1 MAATTGAMN
10 WYQRLIVG
18 LAAFA
23 KVKLVQVGKEG
34 DGVSAPFSP
43 AGTTLDKDWHELL
56 ADQTDAREAWRTN
69 PLAKR
74 LIGLTTSYV
83 VGPGIA
89 LSSEYGPLEKFI
101 RAFWYHPSNLM
112 DLRLDEWSDELARA
126 GELFPVLFTG
136 PDGMSEVRTVPAS
149 QIEQIQWRNGD
160 YETELAYR
168 ETTGP
173 GEPEKWWISPANIA
187 AYDSDADGL
196 RPWMLHFAV
205 NRPIGAIRGESD
217 LAPILTWLRRY
228 TGWLED
234 RVRLNA
240 AVRAFVWIVYAPQR
254 LMSDLRQ
261 RYARPPQPGSVII
274 AEEGAEKWEAVTPN
288 LNARDAK
295 EDGKAVRWM
304 ITAGGPGTTLGDLG
318 EAEGEGMKAGKDTD
332 ELRRRFLLRRQR
344 YFGHILSVL
353 TVTAYNR
360 WLEVGN
366 RRHRPATVQ
375 DITVHA
381 PDISSVDNEKLA
393 GAAVDLVQSLQ
404 GLGQMVGDSEAL
416 RRYAVRL
423 YTRYVGED
431 VSDSEF
437 DELLKGVKEHDR
449 AVQDPANQ
457 GSGNGGQSSA
467 GYPWRL
473 PGANGRSVG
482 P

>member
-1 MAATTGAMN
+1 
-10 WYQRLIVG
+10 
-18 LAAFA
+18 
-23 KVKLVQVGKEG
+23 
-34 DGVSAPFSP
+34 
-43 AGTTLDKDWHELL
+43 
-56 ADQTDAREAWRTN
+56 
-69 PLAKR
+69 
-74 LIGLTTSYV
+74 
-83 VGPGIA
+83 
-89 LSSEYGPLEKFI
+89 
-101 RAFWYHPSNLM
+101 
-112 DLRLDEWSDELARA
+112 
-126 GELFPVLFTG
+126 
-136 PDGMSEVRTVPAS
+136 
-149 QIEQIQWRNGD
+149 
-160 YETELAYR
+160 
-168 ETTGP
+168 
-173 GEPEKWWISPANIA
+173 
-187 AYDSDADGL
+187 
-196 RPWMLHFAV
+196 
-205 NRPIGAIRGESD
+205 
-217 LAPILTWLRRY
+217 
-228 TGWLED
+228 
-234 RVRLNA
+234 
-240 AVRAFVWIVYAPQR
+240 
-254 LMSDLRQ
+254 
-261 RYARPPQPGSVII
+261 
-274 AEEGAEKWEAVTPN
+274 
-288 LNARDAK
+288 
-295 EDGKAVRWM
+295 
-304 ITAGGPGTTLGDLG
+304 
-318 EAEGEGMKAGKDTD
+318 
-332 ELRRRFLLRRQR
+332 
-344 YFGHILSVL
+344 VL